1 MEIIEKIKR
10 NQAKK
15 RVKFID
21 LRNEWLI
28 NKKIEIK
35 ESTYSNYAYT
45 TRKYLIPTFKNLTIK
60 ELERYDY
67 STFVEKLVENL
78 SPKTTEDIVIKLK
91 SILNYANEEY
101 GANIPEKKIKSP
113 KVHNEPLK
121 ILSRKECE
129 RLEKTCK
136 EDNSL
141 QSIGILIA
149 LETGLRIGEICAL
162 KWKNVD
168 VENRVIKV
176 RQTLQRVYKEESELE
191 KEEEIEIKNEEKKNR
206 CYNKNN
212 KSKTIKTSKINKTKI
227 LINTPKSES
236 SIRDIPINDKL
247 YSTLVQYKK
256 ILKDEDFVLTG
267 SEEKYYEPRTYENV
281 FKKVLLK
288 SKIRKYNF
296 HILRHTF
303 ATNCLNA
310 GMDMKALGE
319 VLGHSEVNMTMRYT
333 HTSYATTKK
342 YLEKI

>member
-78 SPKTTEDIVIKLK
+78 SPKKTEDIVIKLK
-91 SILNYANEEY
+91 SILNYANDVY
-101 GANIPEKKIKSP
+101 GASISEKKIKSP

-162 KWKNVD
+162 KWKNID

-176 RQTLQRVYKEESELE
+176 RQTLQRIYREESEL
-191 KEEEIEIKNEEKKNR
+191 KAEEKIE
-206 CYNKNN
+206 NKNDSKSYEANN
-212 KSKTIKTSKINKTKI
+212 KARTSRTKI
-227 LINTPKSES
+227 LMNTPKSEN

-247 YSTLVQYKK
+247 YRVLIQYKK
-256 ILKDEDFVLTG
+256 TLNDEDFVLTG
-267 SEEKYYEPRTYENV
+267 SKKKYYEPRTYENI
-281 FKKVLLK
+281 FRRMLLK
-288 SKIRKYNF
+288 SKVKKYNF

-303 ATNCLNA
+303 ATNCINA
-310 GMDMKALGE
+310 GMDIKALGE
-319 VLGHSEVNMTMRYT
+319 VLGHSEVNTTMRYT
-333 HTSYATTKK
+333 HTSYDTTKK

>member
-91 SILNYANEEY
+91 SILNYANDVY
-101 GANIPEKKIKSP
+101 GASISEKKIKSP

-162 KWKNVD
+162 KWKNID

-176 RQTLQRVYKEESELE
+176 RQTLQRIYREESEL
-191 KEEEIEIKNEEKKNR
+191 KAEEKIE
-206 CYNKNN
+206 NKNDSKSYEANN
-212 KSKTIKTSKINKTKI
+212 KARTSRTKI
-227 LINTPKSES
+227 LMNTPKSEN
-236 SIRDIPINDKL
+236 SIRNIPINDKL
-247 YSTLVQYKK
+247 YRVLIQYKK
-256 ILKDEDFVLTG
+256 TLNDEDFVLTG
-267 SEEKYYEPRTYENV
+267 SKKKYYEPRTYENI
-281 FKKVLLK
+281 FRRMLLK
-288 SKIRKYNF
+288 SKVKKYNF

-303 ATNCLNA
+303 ATNCINA
-310 GMDMKALGE
+310 GMDIKALGE
-319 VLGHSEVNMTMRYT
+319 VLGHSEVNTTMRYT
-333 HTSYATTKK
+333 HTSYDTTKK

>member
-1 MEIIEKIKR
+1 MNELLYYYDICSRLINHYET
-10 NQAKK
+10 

-91 SILNYANEEY
+91 SILNYANDVY
-101 GANIPEKKIKSP
+101 GASISEKKIKSP

-162 KWKNVD
+162 KWKNID

-176 RQTLQRVYKEESELE
+176 RQTLQRIYREESEL
-191 KEEEIEIKNEEKKNR
+191 KAEEKIE
-206 CYNKNN
+206 NKNDS
-212 KSKTIKTSKINKTKI
+212 KS
-227 LINTPKSES
+227 
-236 SIRDIPINDKL
+236 
-247 YSTLVQYKK
+247 
-256 ILKDEDFVLTG
+256 
-267 SEEKYYEPRTYENV
+267 
-281 FKKVLLK
+281 
-288 SKIRKYNF
+288 
-296 HILRHTF
+296 
-303 ATNCLNA
+303 
-310 GMDMKALGE
+310 
-319 VLGHSEVNMTMRYT
+319 
-333 HTSYATTKK
+333 
-342 YLEKI
+342 

>member
-91 SILNYANEEY
+91 SILNYANDVY
-101 GANIPEKKIKSP
+101 GASISEKKIKSP

-149 LETGLRIGEICAL
+149 LETGLRI
-162 KWKNVD
+162 
-168 VENRVIKV
+168 
-176 RQTLQRVYKEESELE
+176 
-191 KEEEIEIKNEEKKNR
+191 
-206 CYNKNN
+206 
-212 KSKTIKTSKINKTKI
+212 
-227 LINTPKSES
+227 
-236 SIRDIPINDKL
+236 
-247 YSTLVQYKK
+247 
-256 ILKDEDFVLTG
+256 
-267 SEEKYYEPRTYENV
+267 
-281 FKKVLLK
+281 
-288 SKIRKYNF
+288 
-296 HILRHTF
+296 
-303 ATNCLNA
+303 
-310 GMDMKALGE
+310 
-319 VLGHSEVNMTMRYT
+319 
-333 HTSYATTKK
+333 
-342 YLEKI
+342 

>member
-91 SILNYANEEY
+91 SILNYANDVY
-101 GANIPEKKIKSP
+101 GASISEKKIKSP

-176 RQTLQRVYKEESELE
+176 RQTLQRIYREESEL
-191 KEEEIEIKNEEKKNR
+191 KAEEKIE
-206 CYNKNN
+206 NKNDSKSYEANN
-212 KSKTIKTSKINKTKI
+212 KARTSRTKI
-227 LINTPKSES
+227 LMNTPKSEN
-236 SIRDIPINDKL
+236 SIRNIPINDKL
-247 YSTLVQYKK
+247 YRVLIQYKK
-256 ILKDEDFVLTG
+256 TLNDEDFVLTG
-267 SEEKYYEPRTYENV
+267 SKKKYYEPRTYENI
-281 FKKVLLK
+281 FRRMLLK
-288 SKIRKYNF
+288 SKVKKYNF

-303 ATNCLNA
+303 ATNCINA
-310 GMDMKALGE
+310 GMDIKALGE
-319 VLGHSEVNMTMRYT
+319 VLGHSEVNTTMRYT
-333 HTSYATTKK
+333 HTSYDTTKK

>member
-121 ILSRKECE
+121 ILSKQECE
-129 RLEKTCK
+129 RLERTCK

-176 RQTLQRVYKEESELE
+176 RQTLQRIYREESEL
-191 KEEEIEIKNEEKKNR
+191 KAEEKIE
-206 CYNKNN
+206 NKNDSKSYEANN
-212 KSKTIKTSKINKTKI
+212 KARTSRTKI
-227 LINTPKSES
+227 LMNTPKSEN
-236 SIRDIPINDKL
+236 SIRNIPINDKL
-247 YSTLVQYKK
+247 YRVLIQYKK
-256 ILKDEDFVLTG
+256 TLNDEDFVLTG
-267 SEEKYYEPRTYENV
+267 SKKNIMSQELMKTYSEEC
-281 FKKVLLK
+281 F
-288 SKIRKYNF
+288 
-296 HILRHTF
+296 
-303 ATNCLNA
+303 
-310 GMDMKALGE
+310 
-319 VLGHSEVNMTMRYT
+319 
-333 HTSYATTKK
+333 
-342 YLEKI
+342 

>member
-45 TRKYLIPTFKNLTIK
+45 TRKHLIPTFKNLTIK

-91 SILNYANEEY
+91 SILNYANDVY
-101 GANIPEKKIKSP
+101 GASISEKKIKSP

-162 KWKNVD
+162 KWKNID

-176 RQTLQRVYKEESELE
+176 RQTLQRIYREESEL
-191 KEEEIEIKNEEKKNR
+191 KAEEKIE
-206 CYNKNN
+206 NKNDSKSYEANN
-212 KSKTIKTSKINKTKI
+212 KARTSRTKI
-227 LINTPKSES
+227 LMNTPKSEN
-236 SIRDIPINDKL
+236 SIRNIPINDKL
-247 YSTLVQYKK
+247 YRVLIQYKK
-256 ILKDEDFVLTG
+256 TLNDEDFVLTG
-267 SEEKYYEPRTYENV
+267 SKKNIMSQELMKTYSEEC
-281 FKKVLLK
+281 F
-288 SKIRKYNF
+288 
-296 HILRHTF
+296 
-303 ATNCLNA
+303 
-310 GMDMKALGE
+310 
-319 VLGHSEVNMTMRYT
+319 
-333 HTSYATTKK
+333 
-342 YLEKI
+342 

>member
-78 SPKTTEDIVIKLK
+78 SPKTTKDIVIKLK
-91 SILNYANEEY
+91 SILNYANDVY
-101 GANIPEKKIKSP
+101 GASISEKKIKSP

-176 RQTLQRVYKEESELE
+176 RQTLQRIYREESEL
-191 KEEEIEIKNEEKKNR
+191 KAEEKIE
-206 CYNKNN
+206 NKNDSKSYEANN
-212 KSKTIKTSKINKTKI
+212 KARTSRTKI
-227 LINTPKSES
+227 LMNTPKSEN
-236 SIRDIPINDKL
+236 SIRNIPINDKL
-247 YSTLVQYKK
+247 YRVLIQYKK
-256 ILKDEDFVLTG
+256 TLNDEDFVLTG
-267 SEEKYYEPRTYENV
+267 SKKNIMSQELMKTYSEEC
-281 FKKVLLK
+281 F
-288 SKIRKYNF
+288 
-296 HILRHTF
+296 
-303 ATNCLNA
+303 
-310 GMDMKALGE
+310 
-319 VLGHSEVNMTMRYT
+319 
-333 HTSYATTKK
+333 
-342 YLEKI
+342 

>member
-91 SILNYANEEY
+91 SILNYANDVY
-101 GANIPEKKIKSP
+101 GASISEKEIKSP

-162 KWKNVD
+162 KWKNID

-176 RQTLQRVYKEESELE
+176 RQTLQRIYREESEL
-191 KEEEIEIKNEEKKNR
+191 KAEEKIE
-206 CYNKNN
+206 NKNDSKSYEANN
-212 KSKTIKTSKINKTKI
+212 KARTSRTKI
-227 LINTPKSES
+227 LMNTPKSEN
-236 SIRDIPINDKL
+236 SIRNIPINDKL
-247 YSTLVQYKK
+247 YRVLIQYKK
-256 ILKDEDFVLTG
+256 TLNDEDFVLTG
-267 SEEKYYEPRTYENV
+267 SKKKYYEPRTYENI
-281 FKKVLLK
+281 FRRMLLK
-288 SKIRKYNF
+288 SKVKKYNF

-303 ATNCLNA
+303 ATNCINA
-310 GMDMKALGE
+310 GMDIKALGE
-319 VLGHSEVNMTMRYT
+319 VLGHSEVNTTMRYT
-333 HTSYATTKK
+333 HTSYDTTKK

>member
-1 MEIIEKIKR
+1 MKIAEKIKR
-10 NQAKK
+10 NKARK
-15 RVKFID
+15 RVRFID

-91 SILNYANEEY
+91 SILNYANDVY
-101 GANIPEKKIKSP
+101 GASISEKKIKSP

-176 RQTLQRVYKEESELE
+176 RQTLQRIYREESEL
-191 KEEEIEIKNEEKKNR
+191 KAEEKIE
-206 CYNKNN
+206 NKNDSKSYEANN
-212 KSKTIKTSKINKTKI
+212 KARTSRTKI
-227 LINTPKSES
+227 LMNTPKSEN
-236 SIRDIPINDKL
+236 SIRNIPINDKL
-247 YSTLVQYKK
+247 YRVLIQYKK
-256 ILKDEDFVLTG
+256 TLNDEDFVLTG
-267 SEEKYYEPRTYENV
+267 SKKNIMSQELMKTYSEEC
-281 FKKVLLK
+281 F
-288 SKIRKYNF
+288 
-296 HILRHTF
+296 
-303 ATNCLNA
+303 
-310 GMDMKALGE
+310 
-319 VLGHSEVNMTMRYT
+319 
-333 HTSYATTKK
+333 
-342 YLEKI
+342 